1 MAAIAIRGPPTS
13 ELAASGRSIVVQRPR
28 TTLKKTFTF
37 EHVVSTDASTAS
49 ELYETAVA
57 PALDEA
63 FPSVGCCVI
72 AMGSEQTGKSRTV
85 RGDLFDEGVAVRA
98 VRDAFAAARAPE
110 GGELLVTLS
119 AVLDAIVQ
127 GAGETPL
134 QGKQPVRE
142 RLLDAL
148 QPTAGQPAAGLNV
161 RENADALPHARRFF
175 VEGLSERIAHSVDE
189 AEALVREAF
198 TRCAEEEASRR
209 ALRVH
214 LLLIL
219 TLRRRAPDGS
229 EHVSELSVLDVAGVP
244 RPRSSADAP
253 SGAGAG
259 AASRGRGG
267 AAGAGRGR
275 AGGSAGRAGGSTSG
289 GAGAGGSVGEDPFV
303 KALYRI
309 VDVLQEAKVAH
320 VPYRDSKF
328 TRLIA
333 EALGGPAHLLP
344 LLHMR
349 SDRFDEA
356 EAVLLLGQ
364 KLQRLCAPAGVAGGA
379 LRLPRGLG
387 GVKPPSGP
395 PLCTVRED
403 GWWNP
408 LAEKASAEALAAEL
422 CEQLGVR
429 REGLVSS
436 SIALDADSTDEL
448 LHLQEALLLSE
459 RLEARCASWGGG
471 VLRLPPPP
479 AFVPPPRVPMAATA
493 PAAPPLAPSSP
504 AAARALPP
512 PPAVQLPWL
521 DSAAAE
527 EVEEEEA
534 EAGAEASAPES
545 PAETVAEP
553 PFTAAFTAVGETEA
567 RPRPTK
573 TAAGEAEIL
582 AEILGGSFG
591 CRPPSSHRLP
601 AAPTCPA
608 ATTAAAARS
617 GVRALGSGHAV
628 ALDSGHSVAA
638 APDGALRENPAGA
651 STPPVDHSKL
661 ALVKRSSKP
670 RPFVPT
676 PGGRV
681 LAQYDNGEW
690 YAAKVRATSRAADGA
705 QLYVVA
711 FDEDGLVQHLP
722 AQRLRAPR
730 TATPQA
736 PRTASRHS

>member
-1 MAAIAIRGPPTS
+1 MVFGYVGPRVVEKVKTVFA
-13 ELAASGRSIVVQRPR
+13 EGFESGVMETQVGLPR
-28 TTLKKTFTF
+28 EVGHWSGDKAD
-37 EHVVSTDASTAS
+37 VVSSTSQVKAH
-49 ELYETAVA
+49 
-57 PALDEA
+57 
-63 FPSVGCCVI
+63 
-72 AMGSEQTGKSRTV
+72 
-85 RGDLFDEGVAVRA
+85 
-98 VRDAFAAARAPE
+98 
-110 GGELLVTLS
+110 GGAKMLRFLS
-119 AVLDAIVQ
+119 ATYS
-127 GAGETPL
+127 GE
-134 QGKQPVRE
+134 
-142 RLLDAL
+142 
-148 QPTAGQPAAGLNV
+148 N
-161 RENADALPHARRFF
+161 
-175 VEGLSERIAHSVDE
+175 S
-189 AEALVREAF
+189 
-198 TRCAEEEASRR
+198 
-209 ALRVH
+209 
-214 LLLIL
+214 
-219 TLRRRAPDGS
+219 
-229 EHVSELSVLDVAGVP
+229 
-244 RPRSSADAP
+244 PRSHWSD
-253 SGAGAG
+253 
-259 AASRGRGG
+259 
-267 AAGAGRGR
+267 
-275 AGGSAGRAGGSTSG
+275 
-289 GAGAGGSVGEDPFV
+289 V
-303 KALYRI
+303 YRI

-333 EALGGPAHLLP
+333 EALGGPALLLP
-344 LLHMR
+344 LLHVR

-364 KLQRLCAPAGVAGGA
+364 KLQRLCAPADDGAGVARVAGA
-379 LRLPRGLG
+379 ASGVLRLPRGLG
-387 GVKPPSGP
+387 GVKSPSGP

-408 LAEKASAEALAAEL
+408 SAELSGAEALAAEL

-459 RLEARCASWGGG
+459 RLAARCASWGGG

-479 AFVPPPRVPMAATA
+479 AFAPPPRVPMVAHNGAEAATA
-493 PAAPPLAPSSP
+493 PVAPPLAPSSRGSSRDPVTNPSSP
-504 AAARALPP
+504 AVARALPP

-521 DSAAAE
+521 DSGAAE
-527 EVEEEEA
+527 EVEEEVA
-534 EAGAEASAPES
+534 AGAESTAPES

-553 PFTAAFTAVGETEA
+553 LFTALFSAESEMEA
-567 RPRPTK
+567 RPPPRPTK
-573 TAAGEAEIL
+573 TAMSETQRLGER
-582 AEILGGSFG
+582 LGGSFG
-591 CRPPSSHRLP
+591 YRPPSSHRLP

-617 GVRALGSGHAV
+617 SPGVLVEKAVRLDALDGAGVRALGSGHSA
-628 ALDSGHSVAA
+628 AA

-651 STPPVDHSKL
+651 STPPVEHSKL
-661 ALVKRSSKP
+661 ALVKRSLKP

-736 PRTASRHS
+736 PRAASRHS

>member
-1 MAAIAIRGPPTS
+1 MVAIAIRGSPTS
-13 ELAASGRSIVVQRPR
+13 ELAASADGRSIMVQRPR

-37 EHVVSTDASTAS
+37 EHVVSTDTSTAA

-72 AMGSEQTGKSRTV
+72 AMGSEQSGKSRTV
-85 RGDLFDEGVAVRA
+85 RGNLSDEGVAVRA
-98 VRDAFAAARAPE
+98 VRDAFAAARRGAPE

-148 QPTAGQPAAGLNV
+148 QPTAGQPAAGLIV

-198 TRCAEEEASRR
+198 SRCADEEASRR

-214 LLLIL
+214 LLLVL

-253 SGAGAG
+253 TGAGTA

-275 AGGSAGRAGGSTSG
+275 AGGSAGRAGGST
-289 GAGAGGSVGEDPFV
+289 GGSIGGSVGGVGEDPFV

-320 VPYRDSKF
+320 VPYRDSKL

-408 LAEKASAEALAAEL
+408 LAEMASAEALAAEL

-493 PAAPPLAPSSP
+493 PVAPPLAPSSP

-512 PPAVQLPWL
+512 PPAVRLPWL

-534 EAGAEASAPES
+534 AGAEATAPES

-573 TAAGEAEIL
+573 MATGEAEIL

-617 GVRALGSGHAV
+617 GVRAL
-628 ALDSGHSVAA
+628 DSGHSVAA

-661 ALVKRSSKP
+661 ALVKRSAKP